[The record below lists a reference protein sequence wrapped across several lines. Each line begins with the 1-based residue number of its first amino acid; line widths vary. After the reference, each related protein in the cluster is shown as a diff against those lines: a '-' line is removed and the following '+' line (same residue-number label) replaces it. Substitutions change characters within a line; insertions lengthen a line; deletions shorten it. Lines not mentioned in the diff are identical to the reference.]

1 MQWLFK
7 EWEESSASWTKMFI
21 LAAVSPLP
29 NLPVFLHPAPVFFIK
44 PCTARYAHAR
54 FFFSIYSNLLILWM
68 KKLRPK
74 EVMSP
79 VRLTQAPY
87 LVRAKLLS
95 HVWLPANLWT
105 IALQT
110 PLSMRF
116 SRQEYW
122 SALPPGKLPDP
133 GIKSTSLM
141 SPELAGGFFTTS
153 ATLEALPLIL

>member
-1 MQWLFK
+1 
-7 EWEESSASWTKMFI
+7 
-21 LAAVSPLP
+21 
-29 NLPVFLHPAPVFFIK
+29 
-44 PCTARYAHAR
+44 
-54 FFFSIYSNLLILWM
+54 
-68 KKLRPK
+68 
-74 EVMSP
+74 MSP

-95 HVWLPANLWT
+95 HVRLPATLWT

-116 SRQEYW
+116 SRQEHW
-122 SALPPGKLPDP
+122 SALPCPPPGKLPDP

-153 ATLEALPLIL
+153 ATLEALPLFL